1 MINFSDT
8 ENREKMLDLD
18 KNSLNA
24 TLAIQKNL
32 NCQLLS
38 FMKNY
43 MGNVEINLNSN
54 SDNKLF
60 YYINTTVDM
69 LSKSNSNIKMIQD
82 LLSKINKLTRYMND
96 GTYDDS
102 VINEVQIYNNKFN
115 KVLNTVYENTSSI
128 EKFILEI
135 SVVDMPE
142 LLKEYSSSCEI
153 ATPSVQA
160 DSSTISSDRLDST
173 FIENTLI
180 ISDLKGKVFL
190 PYTIEKIKDILQKD
204 TSNYYKSISDVIE
217 KLYTKSA
224 KYYKFSAI
232 ARFKEA
238 YRLMIKKEHS
248 SRFKALCLASELFTN
263 YNLHPAIITA
273 CESLDQLDIYLAC
286 LEDNTLEDFHFFD
299 IKYEIL
305 PVMVTE

>member
-8 ENREKMLDLD
+8 ENREKMLGLD

-96 GTYDDS
+96 STYDDS

>member
-43 MGNVEINLNSN
+43 MENVEINLNSN

-82 LLSKINKLTRYMND
+82 LLSKINKLAKYMNN

>member
-43 MGNVEINLNSN
+43 MENVEINLNSN

-82 LLSKINKLTRYMND
+82 LLSKINKLAKYMNN

-142 LLKEYSSSCEI
+142 LLKEYSSNCEI
-153 ATPSVQA
+153 ATPSVQT
-160 DSSTISSDRLDST
+160 DSNTISSDRLDST

>member
-8 ENREKMLDLD
+8 ENREKMLGLD

-82 LLSKINKLTRYMND
+82 LLSKINKLAKYMND

>member
-1 MINFSDT
+1 MINFSDS

-82 LLSKINKLTRYMND
+82 LLSKINKLAKYMND

-142 LLKEYSSSCEI
+142 LLKEYSSNCEI
-153 ATPSVQA
+153 ATPSIQA

-238 YRLMIKKEHS
+238 YRLMVKKEHS

>member
-82 LLSKINKLTRYMND
+82 LLSKINKLAKYMND

-142 LLKEYSSSCEI
+142 LLKEYSSNCEI
-153 ATPSVQA
+153 ATPSIQA

-238 YRLMIKKEHS
+238 YRLMVKKEHS